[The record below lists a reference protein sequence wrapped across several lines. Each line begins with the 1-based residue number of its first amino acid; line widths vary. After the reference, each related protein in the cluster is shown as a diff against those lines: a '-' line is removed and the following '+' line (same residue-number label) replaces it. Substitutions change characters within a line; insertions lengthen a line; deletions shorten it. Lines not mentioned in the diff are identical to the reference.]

1 MEYAS
6 CEEIP
11 IIEII
16 RKYGNIS
23 EGQASDLE
31 AGRNINCPFPFHD
44 DKNPSF
50 AVQKEK
56 NFFKCFGGSDGSAGG
71 PVAFVRLMLGL
82 PNNKEAEKVI
92 KEDFTINEDAVPEL
106 ETFAR
111 MKGLSKNILE
121 NLGWDNVPNG
131 IAIPYSGTLPE
142 QRSVTTKIRTKYSGA
157 NKYISEGKGIEAMPY
172 GLEHIE
178 AYDKKKTL
186 FITEGETDMVT
197 LYQAGYQSLGIP
209 GAGLYK
215 EKWNKYLLGF
225 NMVVIVMD
233 NDRPGRE
240 LVRTIRNF
248 LGEDN
253 AKNLFFIELPKGIK
267 DVNEFHCTTCHKDID
282 VFKEEFNKLVA
293 IPTTEEGFRGVAETT
308 EILTKEY
315 LEPYV
320 RMFLLDDK
328 YARVKF
334 AKFLREVQGKARGFL
349 LEDIK
354 DIIKDLVK
362 ANEETDKA
370 LPPDSIIPTKEEL
383 EQIMTEPFKEGEE
396 GGYVYA
402 RLTKEGVKYERFTNF
417 TIKVLRQVQMA
428 DGEVKSEWELT
439 TMDGRRRVVLI
450 GANERSSSTDFL
462 KQLGQATGYYYGPV
476 NTPSFHQRFVFY
488 IEGNTDAPIAMCPER
503 VGRYENVWLFDE
515 FGIDSK
521 GNVVK
526 VSAETNTYNL
536 DGVDYL
542 PPKSQFLN
550 GEYNNTCYMPVP
562 GELTR
567 DKVLRLLEL
576 FKQNQG
582 TIACLAMLGWV
593 GATYFKD
600 KIIERKMGFPV
611 CYITGNAQSGKTT
624 LANWLLQG
632 CGFKDKLSGGAR
644 SSISGINAVS
654 QIYGNL
660 PLWFD
665 DIRGLG
671 EDGIWNTIILGFY
684 ENTADYKATKTRSLS
699 VLHKYNASLL
709 ITSEFFMSSP
719 AAASRCCRFV
729 VDSFRQDRAI
739 FMEVDKAM
747 SEVLPYLGVE
757 CAVNLQKNQF
767 EVYKEVVRYK
777 KMMEEQGVGG
787 RIGMNYAILLAG
799 FKLLT
804 LKYVA
809 ETDEIFKELVEYLVS
824 TVKQEEEEILEHNY
838 AENFLI
844 DVVNMLCGPVYDS
857 KLEYGK
863 AWFFKNNE
871 VYILTKEANLY
882 NLWKEYR
889 KNDGDVK
896 NINEQ
901 SFISQLRRL
910 EGNAVKPG
918 GITRMPIKYNRN
930 EPVVEEED
938 KAEDKEKYRRVSVI
952 GYDLDILGKS
962 KNPTIAGIPE
972 RLREKAKE
980 AWEACLEGE
989 RKKEVTDEIT

>member
-1 MEYAS
+1 MDYVN
-6 CEEIP
+6 CNDIP
-11 IIEII
+11 MREVLTKYVGIE
-16 RKYGNIS
+16 GEMQ
-23 EGQASDLE
+23 EGD
-31 AGRNINCPFPFHD
+31 GYKIKCPLHPD
-44 DKNPSF
+44 NSPSF
-50 AVQKEK
+50 KVYEET
-56 NFFKCFGGSDGSAGG
+56 NTFYCFGCRKAGG
-71 PVAFVRLMLGL
+71 PVDLVRMAKNLA
-82 PNNKEAEKVI
+82 NNKEAEEII
-92 KEDFTINEDAVPEL
+92 KRDFSIKEDAVPDL

-111 MKGLSKNILE
+111 IKGLDINIL
-121 NLGWDNVPNG
+121 NNIGWHDLDNG
-131 IAIPYSGTLPE
+131 IGIPYSGTLPE
-142 QRSVTTKIRTKYSGA
+142 QRNVTTKIRTKYSGA
-157 NKYISEGKGIEAMPY
+157 NKYKKDGKGIMMPY
-172 GLEHIE
+172 GLEHLE
-178 AYDKKKTL
+178 AYDKKKAL

-209 GAGLYK
+209 GASMYV
-215 EKWNKYLLGF
+215 ESWNKYLLGF
-225 NMVVIVMD
+225 NMIVIVMD
-233 NDRPGRE
+233 NDKPGRE
-240 LVRTIRNF
+240 LVRTIKNF

-253 AKNLFFIELPKGIK
+253 SKNLFFIELPNGIK

-320 RMFLLDDK
+320 RMFLLEDK

-334 AKFLREVQGKARGFL
+334 AKFLREVQGKDRGFL

-362 ANEETDKA
+362 ANEETDKV

-439 TMDGRRRVVLI
+439 TMDGRVRVILV
-450 GANERSSSTDFL
+450 GAEEKASSSDFL
-462 KQLGQATGYYYGPV
+462 KQLAKAPGYYYGPV

-526 VSAETNTYNL
+526 LSAETNTYNL

-542 PPKSQFLN
+542 PPKNQFLN

-582 TIACLAMLGWV
+582 TIACLAMLGWI

-671 EDGIWNTIILGFY
+671 EDGIWNTIVLGFY

-739 FMEVDKAM
+739 FMEVDKVM

-809 ETDEIFKELVEYLVS
+809 ETDEIFKELVEYLVN

-844 DVVNMLCGPVYDS
+844 DVVNMLCSPVYDS

-863 AWFFKNNE
+863 AWFFRDDK
-871 VYILTKEANLY
+871 VYILTKESNLY

-901 SFISQLRRL
+901 SFISQLRRI
-910 EGNAVKPG
+910 EGSVRNSNG
-918 GITRMPIKYNRN
+918 TTTFNNRQ
-930 EPVVEEED
+930 V
-938 KAEDKEKYRRVSVI
+938 AAL
-952 GYDLDILGKS
+952 GYDLTILEKK

-972 RLREKAKE
+972 RLRQKAEE
-980 AWEACLEGE
+980 ADKAWFEGE